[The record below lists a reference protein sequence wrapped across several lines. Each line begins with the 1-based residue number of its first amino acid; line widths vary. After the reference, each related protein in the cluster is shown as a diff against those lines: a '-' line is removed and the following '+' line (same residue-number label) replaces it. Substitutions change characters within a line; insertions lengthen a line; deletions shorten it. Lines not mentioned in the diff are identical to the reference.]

1 MPRQSWRKK
10 VRIIK
15 PNGKIVRDTREFGE
29 YLLESGL
36 AEPVPEERRFTIR
49 LIDTS
54 NYKEELTYSSGRPLK
69 TVHNPTRPGTF
80 LPGGKRCKPPRQKVS
95 KDEEEF
101 QKYKSTYGEAEEAKR
116 CA

>member
-36 AEPVPEERRFTIR
+36 AEAVPEERRFTIR

-80 LPGGKRCKPPRQKVS
+80 LPGGKRCRPPRQKFS
-95 KDEEEF
+95 EEEEDF
-101 QKYKSTYGEAEEAKR
+101 QEYKHDYAKR
-116 CA
+116 FA

>member
-36 AEPVPEERRFTIR
+36 AEAVPEEKRFTVR

-54 NYKEELTYSSGRPLK
+54 NYKEELRHASGRRVVNTKSKSVRKNLAVV
-69 TVHNPTRPGTF
+69 TASDTHRF
-80 LPGGKRCKPPRQKVS
+80 RPPRQKLS
-95 KDEEEF
+95 EEEEEF
-101 QKYKSTYGEAEEAKR
+101 QEYKRDYTKR